1 MSGSPRLRVGVDT
14 GGTFT
19 DFVCDDGQ
27 GWRAFKLPST
37 PASPARAV
45 LEGLSELAGVREVVH
60 GTTVATN
67 AALEG
72 RGARTAFVTTA
83 GFRDLL
89 AQAAHI
95 PVHLGSMGF
104 AVRGVLEA
112 LTLEEGDVALLN
124 DPYRGGT
131 HLPDLTVVAPVF
143 AGGQLVG
150 YAATRAHHAD
160 LGGSSP
166 GSMPVARSLAEEGL
180 VIGPCK
186 LLEHGRVNA
195 AVLEPILA
203 AVRTPDERRGD
214 LDAQTAATP
223 LPAPPAAAPGSAG
236 GTCSSLKWDR
246 EGQSRA
252 LPPNPCQ
259 EGSPPLDPAIRRPVQ
274 LPRRGLRLLGLLPL
288 ATPNSCPE
296 RSRAPGR
303 RATCSVSRRRAA
315 GAGGN
320 RRGAS
325 APAAGG
331 GVSSPAAYR

>member
-203 AVRTPDERRGD
+203 AVRTTGRSRRPDRRH
-214 LDAQTAATP
+214 
-223 LPAPPAAAPGSAG
+223 APPG
-236 GTCSSLKWDR
+236 
-246 EGQSRA
+246 
-252 LPPNPCQ
+252 
-259 EGSPPLDPAIRRPVQ
+259 
-274 LPRRGLRLLGLLPL
+274 
-288 ATPNSCPE
+288 
-296 RSRAPGR
+296 
-303 RATCSVSRRRAA
+303 
-315 GAGGN
+315 
-320 RRGAS
+320 
-325 APAAGG
+325 AAGG
-331 GVSSPAAYR
+331 RPGKRGRNVLVTEVGPRGPIEGAASEPLPGGEPPPGPGNQKTCSTPPAGTSSAGTSSARHSELLPGKVTRTWKAGDLLRIETPGGGGWGEPAGCVRAGGRRRRQ